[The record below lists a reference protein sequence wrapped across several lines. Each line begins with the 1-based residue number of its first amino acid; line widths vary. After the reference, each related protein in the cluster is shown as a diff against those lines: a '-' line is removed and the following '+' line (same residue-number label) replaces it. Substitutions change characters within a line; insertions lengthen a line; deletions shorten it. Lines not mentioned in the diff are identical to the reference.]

1 MCGIAGYVGNGDL
14 QLLKRMCE
22 TMKHRGPDD
31 EGFWVGDGVGL
42 GHRRLSIIDLATG
55 HQPMCNEDQTVWI
68 AFNGEI
74 YNYQELKGTL
84 KRKGHTFETDSDTEV
99 IIHAYEE
106 YGSDCPQYL
115 RGMFAF
121 AIWNANTRELF
132 CARDRLGIKPFFYCQ
147 VGNEFVFA
155 SELKALLEHPRI
167 NPTLNLSAFHEYMSF
182 GFVPGPQTIYD
193 TLWSLPPGGWVCV
206 KDGKP
211 EFGQYWHLEGVESEC
226 ASFAEAKEQLLR
238 LLSDS
243 VRMTEDLGTKHHLLR
258 STSLSRNLLPT
269 VAYHL
274 DQPMS
279 DAAAI
284 PTYQMAELTRRH
296 IKVVLTGEGADECFS
311 GYQHM
316 KYLRYL
322 LTSIAGPVMRLAARG
337 ARLAFPG
344 IARGKRSLDLM
355 ANGRTLPDMMDIVFG
370 CFSLR
375 EKKALYG
382 PAMLESLDDL
392 EAKHKGVI
400 ESKLGRGSAYQQVV
414 SFYLQTYLPDDLLV
428 KTDRMTMAHG
438 IEARV
443 PYLDHELVQ
452 FALALPAAWKV
463 KLWTDKYILRQVSRD
478 RLPKAIWKRPKHGFY
493 VPMEDWH
500 RNRVGNAREE
510 VRRLL
515 ARAGLINEKN
525 WSNWMDRKRA
535 PDGDQMQ
542 WRSLLFFE
550 EWAAA
555 FVDNIEWDA
564 ADL

>member
-1 MCGIAGYVGNGDL
+1 
-14 QLLKRMCE
+14 
-22 TMKHRGPDD
+22 
-31 EGFWVGDGVGL
+31 
-42 GHRRLSIIDLATG
+42 
-55 HQPMCNEDQTVWI
+55 MCNEDQTVWI

-243 VRMTEDLGTKHHLLR
+243 VRMRLIADVPIGAYLSGGLDSSLLVSLMCSITNTNVNTFSVGFDEEEHDETGFSALVAEDLGTKHHLLR